1 MKPISEL
8 KEQETWS
15 STEAAVVLGI
25 PRRSIAQAMQEG
37 DIPIFYPPKTD
48 NGSPS
53 AYPRAWAKE
62 VRAWAHDLK

>member
-15 STEAAVVLGI
+15 STEASVVLGI
-25 PRRSIAQAMQEG
+25 PRRSIAQAMDDGE
-37 DIPIFYPPKTD
+37 IPVFHPPTTSD
-48 NGSPS
+48 GRPS